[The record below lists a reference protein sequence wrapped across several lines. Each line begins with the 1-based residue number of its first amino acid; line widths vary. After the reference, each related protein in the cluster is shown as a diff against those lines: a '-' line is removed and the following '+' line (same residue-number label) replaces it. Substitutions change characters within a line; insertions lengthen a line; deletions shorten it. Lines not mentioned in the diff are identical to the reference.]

1 MAKFVLQAA
10 RRRGPAINAEPNVIP
25 FIDVMLVLL
34 VIFMVA
40 APKPSTDLRVNLPT
54 GPMIA
59 ARADIRTTTVT
70 VNNAG
75 GAVALFIEGE
85 AVPQAQFRDRLF
97 AIARARN
104 PSLSGDLPALF
115 SEAKIL
121 VAADQTVSYASV
133 FGVVDDID
141 AAGFRK
147 VNLIVSEAET

>member
-1 MAKFVLQAA
+1 MTMPMLRPS
-10 RRRGPAINAEPNVIP
+10 RRTRHAVNAEPNVIP

-34 VIFMVA
+34 IIFMVA
-40 APKPSTDLRVNLPT
+40 APKPTTDLRVNLPT
-54 GPMIA
+54 GPVRPAVAEIQ
-59 ARADIRTTTVT
+59 TTTVT
-70 VNNAG
+70 VNAAG
-75 GAVALFIEGE
+75 DAVALFIEGE
-85 AVPQAQFRDRLF
+85 AVSQAQFRDRLF

-121 VAADQTVSYASV
+121 VAADQSVSYASV